1 MGKQREIHTKL
12 AGVTHKNED
21 GEKIQNLLKD
31 ISEFCYEGEPL
42 SLEHDSENKHDK
54 NAIKVFYGFDRIGYI
69 NRDLAEE
76 LAPLVDQQRVEA
88 ELCEITG
95 GEDGKSFGCNI
106 LIRIVPEGETA
117 QTDSREFVHLGRI
130 NMENTSSATERPK
143 INSDSHKASYTPKE
157 QETKEN
163 CFDKK
168 PVKRRSG
175 CLLQILA
182 VPLILLVI
190 GVIVS
195 PKDKIDDNQGGDW
208 SASQTADSSGKQE
221 GNQTGYV
228 SEPTTDP
235 SLKDTVSKC
244 ITEFFDSE
252 SISALTARDQKIE
265 VKISYAEASGDT
277 PPDDWDTICG
287 NFISAADA
295 LRENFSESEVKN
307 IILQLVDSDG
317 NIMLTVLNGKTSYTK
332 YETFDYTDNP
342 PTMSLEEFNAISVGM
357 NFQEVAD
364 IVGSSGTRLSEVDL
378 NLGDEYRTIIFQ
390 WDGEG
395 SLGANA
401 NVTFQGGKVV
411 SKAQFGLE

>member
-1 MGKQREIHTKL
+1 MGKKVIVAIFIVISCFLVSCSSES
-12 AGVTHKNED
+12 KNNI
-21 GEKIQNLLKD
+21 GANTSQNL
-31 ISEFCYEGEPL
+31 
-42 SLEHDSENKHDK
+42 DSAVLDN
-54 NAIKVFYGFDRIGYI
+54 NS
-69 NRDLAEE
+69 
-76 LAPLVDQQRVEA
+76 PP
-88 ELCEITG
+88 EIT
-95 GEDGKSFGCNI
+95 N
-106 LIRIVPEGETA
+106 
-117 QTDSREFVHLGRI
+117 
-130 NMENTSSATERPK
+130 
-143 INSDSHKASYTPKE
+143 
-157 QETKEN
+157 
-163 CFDKK
+163 
-168 PVKRRSG
+168 
-175 CLLQILA
+175 
-182 VPLILLVI
+182 
-190 GVIVS
+190 
-195 PKDKIDDNQGGDW
+195 
-208 SASQTADSSGKQE
+208 
-221 GNQTGYV
+221 V

-252 SISALTARDQKIE
+252 SISSLTVRDQKIE
-265 VKISYAEASGDT
+265 VKISYAEVSGDT
-277 PPDDWDTICG
+277 PPDDWDIICG

-295 LRENFSESEVKN
+295 LRENFSENEVKN